1 MRALVRWS
9 VLVTLVAS
17 ESAFSQHFLKLK
29 TRRIDTSA
37 GRPVTEINSPRAFL
51 RGHLLLQFGG
61 SVSPDIVAEL
71 KRRGIAVLQ
80 DVPENGLLVSV
91 DRRVFLRDLGVRY
104 AARIHPADKVSPLI
118 GSSDPDTASG
128 LFLVEFHPDVDL
140 DFARGLVLNSGVELR
155 GNPDLHPHHLMIRAD
170 DSSRL
175 SALAMLDEVAYIFPA
190 SDNLA
195 KGVPTRAC
203 AGAITL
209 NGTTGQFIRTYG
221 DGWDGPGQG
230 AATLTYVYSQ
240 MARQLGAVAAQAEI
254 QRAMAEWSK
263 VVKIQ
268 WKPGTD
274 PNGTRTVRI
283 LFATG
288 AHGDGYPFDGT
299 GGMLAHTFYPA
310 PPNPEPIA
318 GDMHF
323 DNSEPWHIGANTDVF
338 SVALHE
344 LGHALGLG
352 HADHPSAV
360 MYPYYRM
367 VTALSDLDKSAVLEL
382 YAAQDG
388 TPSTPTNGGA
398 PITPLTLKVNL
409 PADATTAATINL
421 SGSASGG
428 TGTIAVTWSTDHGAS
443 GGVQAGAAIWTISAV
458 PLVAGLNTI
467 TVTATAGA
475 SRVSQSFTVTRQTA
489 ALPRDTT
496 PPALTITSPSA
507 TTVSTTAASILLA
520 GTASGNLGVTAITW
534 STNTGSSGIAAGTA
548 QWSASIPLLVGTN
561 MVTIRAADA
570 AGNVAWRTVLVTRH

>member
-91 DRRVFLRDLGVRY
+91 DRRVFVRDLGVRY

-230 AATLTYVYSQ
+230 AAPLTYVFSQ

-299 GGMLAHTFYPA
+299 GGNAGAHLLSGAAQSRTHRGRHALRQLRALAHWREHRRVQRGAARARTRARPGARGSSERRDVPVLQDGHGPFGLGQKRRSRVICGSGRNTFDS
-310 PPNPEPIA
+310 NE
-318 GDMHF
+318 
-323 DNSEPWHIGANTDVF
+323 WRGAD
-338 SVALHE
+338 
-344 LGHALGLG
+344 HALNIKGQ
-352 HADHPSAV
+352 P
-360 MYPYYRM
+360 
-367 VTALSDLDKSAVLEL
+367 
-382 YAAQDG
+382 
-388 TPSTPTNGGA
+388 
-398 PITPLTLKVNL
+398 
-409 PADATTAATINL
+409 
-421 SGSASGG
+421 SGG
-428 TGTIAVTWSTDHGAS
+428 RDHGRDNQS
-443 GGVQAGAAIWTISAV
+443 VRF
-458 PLVAGLNTI
+458 GLW
-467 TVTATAGA
+467 
-475 SRVSQSFTVTRQTA
+475 RHWHHR
-489 ALPRDTT
+489 RD
-496 PPALTITSPSA
+496 
-507 TTVSTTAASILLA
+507 V
-520 GTASGNLGVTAITW
+520 V
-534 STNTGSSGIAAGTA
+534 
-548 QWSASIPLLVGTN
+548 
-561 MVTIRAADA
+561 
-570 AGNVAWRTVLVTRH
+570 H

>member
-17 ESAFSQHFLKLK
+17 ESAFSQHFLNLK

-104 AARIHPADKVSPLI
+104 AARIHPA
-118 GSSDPDTASG
+118 
-128 LFLVEFHPDVDL
+128 
-140 DFARGLVLNSGVELR
+140 
-155 GNPDLHPHHLMIRAD
+155 
-170 DSSRL
+170 
-175 SALAMLDEVAYIFPA
+175 
-190 SDNLA
+190 
-195 KGVPTRAC
+195 
-203 AGAITL
+203 
-209 NGTTGQFIRTYG
+209 
-221 DGWDGPGQG
+221 
-230 AATLTYVYSQ
+230 
-240 MARQLGAVAAQAEI
+240 ARQLGAVAAQAEI

-409 PADATTAATINL
+409 PADTTTAATINL

-443 GGVQAGAAIWTISAV
+443 GGAQVGAATWTISAV

-520 GTASGNLGVTAITW
+520 GTASDNLGVTAITW